1 MRVRIWGSRGSLA
14 TPGPDTLRF
23 GGNTSCAEV
32 RLEDGTLI
40 VLDAGTGIRPLGLE
54 LEREPEPVRAV
65 HLLLTHLHLDHL
77 EGLGF
82 FGPMWR
88 AEVDLHVW
96 GPPSPLLELERR
108 VEKLLSPPLFPV
120 RLLEVPSRLMFHDVT
135 REPWN
140 IGTAT
145 VHGQEVVHQGPTV
158 AYRIEENGSSL
169 AYIPDHEP
177 ALGRD
182 LGRIDTPYLSG
193 YGVAQGVDVL
203 IHDSQYTE
211 DEYPKRIGWGHSS
224 TAHVVGYAQRTGVK
238 QLVMFHHDP
247 LHGDAFLES
256 NLERAR
262 DLWDDHG
269 PAPVLAYEGME
280 IELD

>member
-1 MRVRIWGSRGSLA
+1 VRVRIWGSRGSLA
-14 TPGPDTLRF
+14 TPGPDTVRF

-32 RLEDGTLI
+32 RLDDGTLI
-40 VLDAGTGIRPLGLE
+40 VLDAGTGIRPLGVE

-88 AEVDLHVW
+88 ADVDLHVW

-108 VEKLLSPPLFPV
+108 IERLLSPPLFPL
-120 RLLEVPSRLMFHDVT
+120 RLVEVPSRLMFHDVT
-135 REPWN
+135 REPWQ

-145 VHGQEVVHQGPTV
+145 VRGQEVVHQGPTV

-182 LGRIDTPYLSG
+182 LGRIDTSYLSG
-193 YGVAQGVDVL
+193 YGVAEGVDVL

-224 TAHVVGYAQRTGVK
+224 TAHVVGYAQRTRAK

-280 IELD
+280 IQLD